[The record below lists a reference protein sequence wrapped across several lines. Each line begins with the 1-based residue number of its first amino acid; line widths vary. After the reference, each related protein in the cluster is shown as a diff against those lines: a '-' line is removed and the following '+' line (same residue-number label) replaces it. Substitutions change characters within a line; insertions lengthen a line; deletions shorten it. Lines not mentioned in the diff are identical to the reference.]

1 MNRILSE
8 INFVLQRLE
17 SVLPALL
24 GRSPFPPG
32 SLGLLVA
39 ETSQTSSTPQPFS
52 IKDLIGDGIVWG
64 VPKHRRSIERR
75 MKRKFGDPYYG
86 TYKPLTVK
94 NNLEVCDICS
104 NHKEMGVLC
113 PHCYDKVRKE
123 TELIKD
129 KIMKDLK
136 LKPIDKDVVVLYD
149 GEKVEPSAEFWK
161 GKRIVEMEK
170 PRPMWF
176 SKNLLQKTTQ
186 PNATTTEIKPEE
198 LG

>member
-8 INFVLQRLE
+8 ISFVLQRLE
-17 SVLPALL
+17 SVVPALL
-24 GRSPFPPG
+24 GRPPFPPG

-52 IKDLIGDGIVWG
+52 ITDFIGDGFVWA
-64 VPKHRRSIERR
+64 VPKTRRSLERR
-75 MKRKFGDPYYG
+75 MKRKFGSPYYVW
-86 TYKPLTVK
+86 KPLQVK
-94 NNLEVCDICS
+94 QHLEVCDTCS
-104 NHKEMGVLC
+104 NHKERGILC
-113 PHCYDKVRKE
+113 PYCYDKVRKE
-123 TELIKD
+123 TELIKE
-129 KIMKDLK
+129 KILKDLQ
-136 LKPIDKDVVVLYD
+136 LKPIEKEVVVLYD
-149 GEKVEPSAEFWK
+149 GEKVEHSAEFWR

-186 PNATTTEIKPEE
+186 PNATTTDIKPDE